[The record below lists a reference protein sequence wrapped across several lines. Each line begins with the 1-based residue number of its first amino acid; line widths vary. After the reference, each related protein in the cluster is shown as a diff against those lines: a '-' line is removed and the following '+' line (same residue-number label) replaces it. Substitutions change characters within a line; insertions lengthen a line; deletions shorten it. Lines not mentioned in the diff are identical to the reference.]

1 MWSVGIE
8 LQSFEEG
15 KEAVVR
21 SALDSVVGSQ
31 EGQGQLELQPSRARG
46 RNCGRVWYSFRR
58 PVRLQLTRGV
68 AVVPCSDSIASRSR
82 SADARFKILPDAGS

>member
-31 EGQGQLELQPSRARG
+31 GGQGQLELQPSRARS

-58 PVRLQLTRGV
+58 PVRLQLTTRGGGGAVQRQYSV
-68 AVVPCSDSIASRSR
+68 AIPICRRA
-82 SADARFKILPDAGS
+82 L